1 MKQLKNQKLFQ
12 KKKKAYLKKES
23 QVALQFLNNT
33 KKEYKIVEKCGEF
46 EDLFLYD
53 IPRNR

>member
-1 MKQLKNQKLFQ
+1 MKQLKNQKLSQ
-12 KKKKAYLKKES
+12 EKKKAYLKKES

-46 EDLFLYD
+46 EDLFL
-53 IPRNR
+53 